1 MRIHR
6 HAQLLNVFRGSTDLL
21 CVTLSWVAAYL
32 VRFKTPLIELTKG
45 GDSFYNYARL
55 LPALFFSYAFVFI
68 SLGVYRRSLDRRRVW
83 EEAFDLSRAHLMS
96 FVVFVTSVYFIF
108 DHRFSR
114 VTLGLFFI
122 MTPLILA
129 IGRSAVRKIN
139 RWYLRRT
146 QTRGRAIVVGTGR
159 VADRVAAM
167 IHERN
172 EWALILDSK
181 RSISE
186 LADVRERLATGDI
199 DVVFLAPSASES
211 EKLHII
217 YESLGNTLADVF
229 VIPDF
234 EAPEF
239 LAPRVMQLDS
249 MPAIVLNSSAL
260 DSYGR
265 ILKRSFDIVF
275 SSFVL
280 VTLSPVYLICAL
292 AVRLSSPGPIL
303 YKQERMGLDGK
314 TFDCLKFRG
323 MRVDAESRSGPVWA
337 SKDDNRVTR
346 VGAFLRKTSL
356 DEIPQFWNVLKGE
369 MSVVGPRPERPY
381 FVDQF
386 RHNLPGYM
394 LRHKVKA
401 GITGWAQINGWRGNT
416 SLEKRIECDLWYI
429 QNWSLWLDLK
439 ICALTPLKGLIH
451 PNAY

>member
-6 HAQLLNVFRGSTDLL
+6 HAQLLNLFRGAVDLWTVSL
-21 CVTLSWVAAYL
+21 CWMIAY
-32 VRFKTPLIELTKG
+32 VIRFKTSLIELTKG
-45 GDSFYNYARL
+45 TDTFYNYTKL
-55 LPALFFSYAFVFI
+55 LPTLILSYFFVFI
-68 SLGVYRRSLDRRRVW
+68 ALGVYRRSLDRRRVW

-114 VTLGLFFI
+114 VTLALFFV
-122 MTPLILA
+122 MAPVALA
-129 IGRSAVRKIN
+129 FGRSFVRKLN
-139 RWYLRRT
+139 RWYLRHS
-146 QTRGRAIVVGTGR
+146 QTRGRAIVVGTGV
-159 VADRVAAM
+159 VADRIAKM
-167 IHERN
+167 IAERDD
-172 EWALILDSK
+172 WALTLDCKMSAAQLP
-181 RSISE
+181 E
-186 LADVRERLATGDI
+186 VRTRLNQGDI
-199 DVVFLAPSASES
+199 DVVFIALASRET
-211 EKLHII
+211 EQLHTI
-217 YESLGNTLADVF
+217 YEALGNTLADVL

-249 MPAIVLNSSAL
+249 LPAIVLNSSSL

-265 ILKRSFDIVF
+265 LLKRAFDITF
-275 SSFVL
+275 SIAAL
-280 VTLSPVYLICAL
+280 LALSPIYLLCAL
-292 AVRLSSPGPIL
+292 AVRISSPGPIF

-314 TFDCLKFRG
+314 TFYCLKFRG
-323 MRVDAESRSGPVWA
+323 MRVDAESQSGPVWA
-337 SKDDNRVTR
+337 SKNDDRVTR
-346 VGAFLRKTSL
+346 VGAFLRKSSL

>member
-6 HAQLLNVFRGSTDLL
+6 HAQLLNLFRGSVDLL
-21 CVTLSWVAAYL
+21 AVMFCWVAAFL
-32 VRFKTPLIELTKG
+32 IRFKSSVIELTKG
-45 GDSFYNYARL
+45 DDTFANYAKL
-55 LPALFFSYAFVFI
+55 LPALIFSYAFVFVA
-68 SLGVYRRSLDRRRVW
+68 LGVYRRSLDRRRVW
-83 EEAFDLSRAHLMS
+83 EEAFDLSRAHVMS
-96 FVVFVTSVYFIF
+96 FVVFVTSVYFIY

-114 VTLGLFFI
+114 VTLGLFFL
-122 MTPLILA
+122 MAPVALA
-129 IGRSAVRKIN
+129 FGRSFVRKLN
-139 RWYLRRT
+139 RLYLR
-146 QTRGRAIVVGTGR
+146 QSNNRGRAVVVGSGV
-159 VADRVAAM
+159 VAERMAKM
-167 IHERN
+167 IRERDD
-172 EWALILDSK
+172 WALALDSQLK
-181 RSISE
+181 IEE
-186 LADVRERLATGDI
+186 LPEVKNRLGQGDI
-199 DVVFLAPSASES
+199 DVVFLAPSANETQQ
-211 EKLHII
+211 LHTI
-217 YESLGNTLADVF
+217 YQTLGNTLADVF

-249 MPAIVLNSSAL
+249 LPAIVLNSSSL

-265 ILKRSFDIVF
+265 LLKRGFDIAF
-275 SSFVL
+275 SLAVL
-280 VTLSPVYLICAL
+280 VLLCPVYLLCAI
-292 AVRLSSPGPIL
+292 AVRLSSPGPVF

-314 TFDCLKFRG
+314 TFYCLKFRG
-323 MRVDAESRSGPVWA
+323 MRVDAEHQSGPVWA
-337 SKDDNRVTR
+337 SKNDDRVTK
-346 VGAFLRKTSL
+346 VGAFLRKSSL
-356 DEIPQFWNVLKGE
+356 DEIPQFWNVLRGE